1 MKLFKLLRGHVGEVI
16 AVFALLLVQ
25 ALCELSL
32 PRYMSDIVN
41 VGVVGAEAGNQAYL
55 GHMAL
60 VMFGFCVGSLAA
72 ATLSG
77 LIASR
82 VAAAVSRDLRHDV
95 FQKVMSFS
103 PAQVNRFSQSSLI
116 TRCTNDVQQIQN
128 MIVIMLRM
136 VMFAPVMGIV
146 AVVQVMTMGGGLTWI
161 VGAALLA
168 VLGVVTVLFSVT
180 MPRFKRMQSLVDR
193 VNLVAREMLDG
204 IMTIRAFG
212 RQTHELQRFDQA
224 SGELKDAQLFV
235 NRAMTLMMPLMMLVM
250 NVATVAIVWFG
261 SQGVAAGAL
270 QVGDMMA
277 FITYAMMIV
286 MSFLVVSMVA
296 VILPRA
302 QVSVGRVEEVLHTQ
316 GAVSDPQSP
325 KAIPP
330 DAPRGH
336 LAFENVGFRYPDAEG
351 DVVSNVSFQTS
362 PGKITGIVG
371 STGSG
376 KSTLVQLIPR
386 LYDATSG
393 RITLDGVDIRN
404 LSLADLRSRVGY
416 VPQQG
421 FLFSGTIASNVGF
434 GLGEAAGAARS
445 DGAAGP
451 ESSAADNSASD
462 GTDGSASSANA
473 DAANN
478 AELMHAVEVAQ
489 ASELV
494 AQKED
499 GMNSVITQGGTNVS
513 GGQRQRLAIAR
524 ALATKPEVLV
534 LDDSFSALD
543 YATDARLR
551 KALAQEEKNTA
562 VVVVAQRVASVMSAD
577 QIVVLDEGRVVGQGT
592 HEELLRSCPEYLEIA
607 KSQLSAAE
615 LGLSEEE

>member
-1 MKLFKLLRGHVGEVI
+1 MVRMRLAKLLRGHVGEVV
-16 AVFALLLVQ
+16 AVFVLLLVQ

-41 VGVVGAEAGNQAYL
+41 VGVVGSEAGNSAYL

-72 ATLSG
+72 AVLSG

-82 VAAAVSRDLRHDV
+82 VAAAVARDLRRDV
-95 FQKVMSFS
+95 YAKVMSFS
-103 PAQVNRFSQSSLI
+103 PAEVNRFSQSSLI

-168 VLGVVTVLFSVT
+168 VLGVVAVLFTLT
-180 MPRFKRMQSLVDR
+180 MPRFKVMQSLVDR
-193 VNLVAREMLDG
+193 VNLLAREMLDG

-212 RQTHELQRFDQA
+212 RQGHELKRFDAA
-224 SGELKDAQLFV
+224 SGDLRDAQLFV

-261 SQGVAAGAL
+261 SHGVAAGAM
-270 QVGDMMA
+270 QAGDMMA
-277 FITYAMMIV
+277 FISYAMMIV

-302 QVSVGRVEEVLHTQ
+302 EVSVGRVQEVLDVTP
-316 GAVSDPQSP
+316 AVREP
-325 KAIPP
+325 KNPVAPAE
-330 DAPRGH
+330 DAPRGRLVFDH
-336 LAFENVGFRYPDAEG
+336 VGFHYPDAEG
-351 DVVSNVSFQTS
+351 DVVSDVSFATT
-362 PGKITGIVG
+362 PGKVTAIVG

-376 KSTLVQLIPR
+376 KSTLVQLVPR
-386 LYDATSG
+386 LYDPTAGT
-393 RITLDGVDIRN
+393 ITLDGVDTRKM
-404 LSLADLRSRVGY
+404 SLADLRSRVGY

-421 FLFSGTIASNVGF
+421 FLFSGTIASNVAF
-434 GLGEAAGAARS
+434 
-445 DGAAGP
+445 
-451 ESSAADNSASD
+451 
-462 GTDGSASSANA
+462 GTDGASEK
-473 DAANN
+473 D
-478 AELMHAVEVAQ
+478 LLHAIDVAQ
-489 ASELV
+489 ATELV
-494 AQKED
+494 TEKED
-499 GMNSVITQGGTNVS
+499 GLQTTIAQGGTNVS

-524 ALATKPEVLV
+524 ALATHPEVLV

-551 KALAQEEKNTA
+551 QALAREQADTA
-562 VVVVAQRVASVMSAD
+562 VLVVAQRIATVMGAD
-577 QIVVLDEGRVVGQGT
+577 QIIVLDEGRVVGQGT
-592 HEELLRSCPEYLEIA
+592 HEELLCSCPEYLEIA
-607 KSQLSAAE
+607 KSQLSAKE
-615 LGLSEEE
+615 LGLAEGE

>member
-1 MKLFKLLRGHVGEVI
+1 MVRMRLAKLLRRHVGEVV
-16 AVFALLLVQ
+16 AVFVLLLVQ

-41 VGVVGAEAGNQAYL
+41 VGVVGSEAGNSAYL

-72 ATLSG
+72 AVLSG

-82 VAAAVSRDLRHDV
+82 VAAAVARDLRRDV
-95 FQKVMSFS
+95 FAKVMSFS
-103 PAQVNRFSQSSLI
+103 PAEVNRFSQSSLI

-168 VLGVVTVLFSVT
+168 VLGVVAVLFTLT
-180 MPRFKRMQSLVDR
+180 MPRFKVMQSLVDR
-193 VNLVAREMLDG
+193 VNLLAREMLDG

-212 RQTHELQRFDQA
+212 RQGHELKRFDAA
-224 SGELKDAQLFV
+224 SGDLRDAQLFV

-261 SQGVAAGAL
+261 SHGVAAGAM
-270 QVGDMMA
+270 QAGDMMA
-277 FITYAMMIV
+277 FISYAMMIV

-302 QVSVGRVEEVLHTQ
+302 EVSVGRVQEVLDVTP
-316 GAVSDPQSP
+316 AVREP
-325 KAIPP
+325 KNPVAPAE
-330 DAPRGH
+330 DAPSGRLVFDH
-336 LAFENVGFRYPDAEG
+336 VGFHYPDAEG
-351 DVVSNVSFQTS
+351 NVVSDVSFATM
-362 PGKITGIVG
+362 PGKVTAIVG

-376 KSTLVQLIPR
+376 KSTLVQLVPR
-386 LYDATSG
+386 LYDPTAGT
-393 RITLDGVDIRN
+393 ITLDGVDTRKM
-404 LSLADLRSRVGY
+404 SLADLRSRVGY

-421 FLFSGTIASNVGF
+421 FLFSGTIASNVAF
-434 GLGEAAGAARS
+434 
-445 DGAAGP
+445 
-451 ESSAADNSASD
+451 
-462 GTDGSASSANA
+462 GTDGASEKDLLRAI
-473 DAANN
+473 D
-478 AELMHAVEVAQ
+478 VAQ
-489 ASELV
+489 ATELV
-494 AQKED
+494 TEKED
-499 GMNSVITQGGTNVS
+499 GLKTTIAQGGTNVS

-524 ALATKPEVLV
+524 ALATRPEVLV

-551 KALAQEEKNTA
+551 QALAREQADTA
-562 VVVVAQRVASVMSAD
+562 VLVVAQRIATVMGAD
-577 QIVVLDEGRVVGQGT
+577 QIIVLDEGRVVGQGT

-607 KSQLSAAE
+607 KSQLSANE
-615 LGLSEEE
+615 LGLAEGE

>member
-1 MKLFKLLRGHVGEVI
+1 MRLARLLRDHVGEVV

-41 VGVVGAEAGNQAYL
+41 VGVVGSQAGNVAYL

-60 VMFGFCVGSLAA
+60 VMLGFCVGSLAA

-82 VAAAVSRDLRHDV
+82 VAAAVARDLRREV
-95 FQKVMSFS
+95 FAKVLSFS
-103 PAQVNRFSQSSLI
+103 PAEVNRFSQSSLI

-136 VMFAPVMGIV
+136 VMFAPVMGVV
-146 AVVQVMTMGGGLTWI
+146 AVVQVMTMGGGLAWI

-168 VLGVVTVLFSVT
+168 VLGVVSVLFSLT
-180 MPRFKRMQSLVDR
+180 MPRFKAMQSLVDR
-193 VNLVAREMLDG
+193 VNLVTREMLDG
-204 IMTIRAFG
+204 LMTIRAFG
-212 RQTHELQRFDQA
+212 RQDHELERFDDA
-224 SGELKDAQLFV
+224 SGELRDAQLFV
-235 NRAMTLMMPLMMLVM
+235 NRAMTLMMPIMMLVM
-250 NVATVAIVWFG
+250 NMATVAIVWFG
-261 SQGVAAGAL
+261 SYGVAAGAMRA
-270 QVGDMMA
+270 GDMMA
-277 FITYAMMIV
+277 FISYAMMIV

-302 QVSVGRVEEVLHTQ
+302 EVSVGRVQEVL
-316 GAVSDPQSP
+316 AVEPAVRDPEHP
-325 KAIPP
+325 VAPAA
-330 DAPRGH
+330 DAPRGRLVFDH
-336 LAFENVGFRYPDAEG
+336 VGFRYPDAEG
-351 DVVSNVSFQTS
+351 DVVSDVSFSTA
-362 PGKITGIVG
+362 PGKITAIVG

-376 KSTLVQLIPR
+376 KSTLVQLAPR
-386 LYDATSG
+386 LYDPTSG
-393 RITLDGVDIRN
+393 TVTLDGVDARRM
-404 LSLADLRSRVGY
+404 SLADLRSRVGY

-421 FLFSGTIASNVGF
+421 FLFSGSIRSNVAF
-434 GLGEAAGAARS
+434 GTDAAGTDAP
-445 DGAAGP
+445 GAAGQKG
-451 ESSAADNSASD
+451 AA
-462 GTDGSASSANA
+462 GEKG
-473 DAANN
+473 AAGQKD
-478 AELMHAVEVAQ
+478 LLRAVEVAQ

-494 AQKED
+494 SQKD
-499 GMNSVITQGGTNVS
+499 GGLDAPIAQGGTNVS

-524 ALATKPEVLV
+524 ALAMRPEVLV

-551 KALAQEEKNTA
+551 QALARECADTA
-562 VVVVAQRVASVMSAD
+562 VLVVAQRVATVMGAD

-607 KSQLSAAE
+607 KSQLSANE
-615 LGLSEEE
+615 LGLEEDE

>member
-1 MKLFKLLRGHVGEVI
+1 MVRMRLAKLLRRHVGEVV
-16 AVFALLLVQ
+16 AVFVLLLVQ

-41 VGVVGAEAGNQAYL
+41 VGVVGSEAGNSAYL

-72 ATLSG
+72 AVLSG

-82 VAAAVSRDLRHDV
+82 VAAAVARDLRRDV
-95 FQKVMSFS
+95 FAKVMSFS
-103 PAQVNRFSQSSLI
+103 PAEVNRFSQSSLI

-168 VLGVVTVLFSVT
+168 VLGVVAVLFTLT
-180 MPRFKRMQSLVDR
+180 MPRFKVMQSLVDR
-193 VNLVAREMLDG
+193 VNLLAREMLDG

-212 RQTHELQRFDQA
+212 RQGHELKRFDAA
-224 SGELKDAQLFV
+224 SGDLRDAQLFV

-261 SQGVAAGAL
+261 SHGVAAGAM
-270 QVGDMMA
+270 QAGDMMA
-277 FITYAMMIV
+277 FISYAMMIV

-302 QVSVGRVEEVLHTQ
+302 EVSVGRVQEVLDVTP
-316 GAVSDPQSP
+316 AVREP
-325 KAIPP
+325 KNPVAPAE
-330 DAPRGH
+330 DAPSGRLVFDH
-336 LAFENVGFRYPDAEG
+336 VGFHYPDAEG
-351 DVVSNVSFQTS
+351 NVVSDVSFATM
-362 PGKITGIVG
+362 PGKVTAIVG

-376 KSTLVQLIPR
+376 KSTLVQLVPR
-386 LYDATSG
+386 LYDPTAGT
-393 RITLDGVDIRN
+393 ITLDGVDTRKM
-404 LSLADLRSRVGY
+404 SLADLRLRVGY

-421 FLFSGTIASNVGF
+421 FLFSGTIASNVAF
-434 GLGEAAGAARS
+434 
-445 DGAAGP
+445 
-451 ESSAADNSASD
+451 
-462 GTDGSASSANA
+462 GTDGASEKDLLRAI
-473 DAANN
+473 D
-478 AELMHAVEVAQ
+478 VAQ
-489 ASELV
+489 ATELV
-494 AQKED
+494 TEKED
-499 GMNSVITQGGTNVS
+499 GLKTTIAQGGTNVS

-524 ALATKPEVLV
+524 ALATRPEVLV

-551 KALAQEEKNTA
+551 QALAREQADTA
-562 VVVVAQRVASVMSAD
+562 VLVVAQRIATVMGAD
-577 QIVVLDEGRVVGQGT
+577 QIIVLDEGRVVGQGT

-607 KSQLSAAE
+607 KSQLSAKE
-615 LGLSEEE
+615 LGLAEGE

>member
-1 MKLFKLLRGHVGEVI
+1 MVRMRLAKLLRGHVGEVV
-16 AVFALLLVQ
+16 AVFVLLLVQ

-41 VGVVGAEAGNQAYL
+41 VGVVGSEAGNSAYL

-72 ATLSG
+72 AVLSG

-82 VAAAVSRDLRHDV
+82 VAAAVARDLRRDV
-95 FQKVMSFS
+95 YAKVMSFS
-103 PAQVNRFSQSSLI
+103 PAEVNRFSQSSLI

-168 VLGVVTVLFSVT
+168 VLGVVAVLFTLT
-180 MPRFKRMQSLVDR
+180 MPRFKVMQSLVDR
-193 VNLVAREMLDG
+193 VNLLAREMLDG

-212 RQTHELQRFDQA
+212 RQGHELKRFDAA
-224 SGELKDAQLFV
+224 SGDLRDAQLFV

-261 SQGVAAGAL
+261 SHGVAAGAM
-270 QVGDMMA
+270 QAGDMMA
-277 FITYAMMIV
+277 FISYAMMIV
-286 MSFLVVSMVA
+286 MSFLIVSMVA

-302 QVSVGRVEEVLHTQ
+302 EVSVGRVQEVLDVTP
-316 GAVSDPQSP
+316 AVREP
-325 KAIPP
+325 KNPVAPAE
-330 DAPRGH
+330 DAPSGRLVFDH
-336 LAFENVGFRYPDAEG
+336 VGFHYPDAEG
-351 DVVSNVSFQTS
+351 NVVSDVSFATM
-362 PGKITGIVG
+362 PGKVTAIVG

-376 KSTLVQLIPR
+376 KSTLVQLVPR
-386 LYDATSG
+386 LYDPTAGT
-393 RITLDGVDIRN
+393 ITLDGVDTRKM
-404 LSLADLRSRVGY
+404 SLADLRSRVGY

-421 FLFSGTIASNVGF
+421 FLFSGTIASNVAF
-434 GLGEAAGAARS
+434 
-445 DGAAGP
+445 
-451 ESSAADNSASD
+451 
-462 GTDGSASSANA
+462 GTDGASEKDLLRAI
-473 DAANN
+473 D
-478 AELMHAVEVAQ
+478 VAQ
-489 ASELV
+489 ATELV
-494 AQKED
+494 TEKED
-499 GMNSVITQGGTNVS
+499 GLKTTIAQGGTNVS
-513 GGQRQRLAIAR
+513 GGQLQRLAIAR
-524 ALATKPEVLV
+524 ALATRPEVLV

-551 KALAQEEKNTA
+551 QALAREQADTA
-562 VVVVAQRVASVMSAD
+562 VLVVAQRIATVMGAD
-577 QIVVLDEGRVVGQGT
+577 QIIVLDEGRVVGQGT

-607 KSQLSAAE
+607 KSQLSAKE
-615 LGLSEEE
+615 LGLAEGE

>member
-1 MKLFKLLRGHVGEVI
+1 MRLARLLRGHVGEVV
-16 AVFALLLVQ
+16 AVFVLLLAQ

-41 VGVVGAEAGNQAYL
+41 VGVVGAEAGNSAYL

-72 ATLSG
+72 AVLSG

-82 VAAAVSRDLRHDV
+82 VAAAVARDLRREV
-95 FQKVMSFS
+95 FAKVMTLS
-103 PAQVNRFSQSSLI
+103 PAEVNRFSQSSLI

-161 VGAALLA
+161 IGAALLA
-168 VLGVVTVLFSVT
+168 VLGIVSVLFTLT
-180 MPRFKRMQSLVDR
+180 MPRFKVMQSLVDR
-193 VNLVAREMLDG
+193 VNLLAREMLDG
-204 IMTIRAFG
+204 FMTIRAFG
-212 RQTHELQRFDQA
+212 RQEYEREGFDAA
-224 SGELKDAQLFV
+224 SGDLRDAQLFV

-250 NVATVAIVWFG
+250 NMATVAIVWFG
-261 SQGVAAGAL
+261 AHGVAAGAM
-270 QVGDMMA
+270 QAGDMMA
-277 FITYAMMIV
+277 FISYAMMIV

-302 QVSVGRVEEVLHTQ
+302 EVSVGRVQEVLDVTP
-316 GAVSDPQSP
+316 AVREP
-325 KAIPP
+325 KNPVAPVA
-330 DAPRGH
+330 DAPRGR
-336 LAFENVGFRYPDAEG
+336 LAFDHVSFHYPDAEG
-351 DVVSNVSFQTS
+351 NVVSDVSFSTT
-362 PGKITGIVG
+362 PGKVTAIVG

-376 KSTLVQLIPR
+376 KSTLVQLVPR
-386 LYDATSG
+386 LYDPTAGT
-393 RITLDGVDIRN
+393 ITLDGVDTRKM
-404 LSLADLRSRVGY
+404 SLADLRSRVGY

-421 FLFSGTIASNVGF
+421 FLFSGTIASNVAF
-434 GLGEAAGAARS
+434 
-445 DGAAGP
+445 
-451 ESSAADNSASD
+451 
-462 GTDGSASSANA
+462 GTDDA
-473 DAANN
+473 D
-478 AELMHAVEVAQ
+478 EKDLRHAIDVAQ
-489 ASELV
+489 ATELV

-499 GMNSVITQGGTNVS
+499 GLETAIAQGGTNVS

-524 ALATKPEVLV
+524 ALATHPEVLV

-551 KALAQEEKNTA
+551 QALAREQADTA
-562 VVVVAQRVASVMSAD
+562 VLVVAQRIATVMGAD
-577 QIVVLDEGRVVGQGT
+577 QIIVLDEGRVVGQGT

-607 KSQLSAAE
+607 KSQLSAKE
-615 LGLSEEE
+615 LGLAEGE

>member
-1 MKLFKLLRGHVGEVI
+1 MVRMRLAKLLRRHVGEVV
-16 AVFALLLVQ
+16 AVFVLLLVQ

-41 VGVVGAEAGNQAYL
+41 VGVVGSEAGNSAYL

-72 ATLSG
+72 AVLSG

-82 VAAAVSRDLRHDV
+82 VAAAVARDLRRDV
-95 FQKVMSFS
+95 FAKVMSFS
-103 PAQVNRFSQSSLI
+103 PAEVNRFSQSSLI

-168 VLGVVTVLFSVT
+168 VLGVVAVLFTLT
-180 MPRFKRMQSLVDR
+180 MPRFKVMQSLVDR
-193 VNLVAREMLDG
+193 VNLLAREMLDG
-204 IMTIRAFG
+204 IMTIHAFG
-212 RQTHELQRFDQA
+212 RQGHELKRFDAA
-224 SGELKDAQLFV
+224 SGDLRDAQLFV

-261 SQGVAAGAL
+261 SHGVAAGAM
-270 QVGDMMA
+270 QAGDMMA
-277 FITYAMMIV
+277 FISYAMMIV

-302 QVSVGRVEEVLHTQ
+302 EVSVGRVQEVLDVTP
-316 GAVSDPQSP
+316 AVREP
-325 KAIPP
+325 KNPVAPAE
-330 DAPRGH
+330 DAPSGRLVFDH
-336 LAFENVGFRYPDAEG
+336 VGFHYPDAEG
-351 DVVSNVSFQTS
+351 NVVSDVSFATM
-362 PGKITGIVG
+362 PGKVTAIVG

-376 KSTLVQLIPR
+376 KSTLVQLVPR
-386 LYDATSG
+386 LYDPTAGT
-393 RITLDGVDIRN
+393 ITLDGVDTRKM
-404 LSLADLRSRVGY
+404 SLADLRSRVGY

-421 FLFSGTIASNVGF
+421 FLFSGTIASNVAF
-434 GLGEAAGAARS
+434 
-445 DGAAGP
+445 
-451 ESSAADNSASD
+451 
-462 GTDGSASSANA
+462 GTDGASEKDLLRAI
-473 DAANN
+473 D
-478 AELMHAVEVAQ
+478 VAQ
-489 ASELV
+489 ATELV
-494 AQKED
+494 TEKED
-499 GMNSVITQGGTNVS
+499 GLKTTIAQGGTNVS

-524 ALATKPEVLV
+524 ALATRPEVLV

-551 KALAQEEKNTA
+551 QALAREQADTA
-562 VVVVAQRVASVMSAD
+562 VLVVAQRIATVMGAD
-577 QIVVLDEGRVVGQGT
+577 QIIVLDEGRVVGQGT

-607 KSQLSAAE
+607 KSQLSAKE
-615 LGLSEEE
+615 LGLAEGE

>member
-1 MKLFKLLRGHVGEVI
+1 MRLARLLRDHVGEVV

-41 VGVVGAEAGNQAYL
+41 VGVVGSQAGNVAYL

-60 VMFGFCVGSLAA
+60 VMLGFCVGSLAA

-82 VAAAVSRDLRHDV
+82 VAAAVARALRREV
-95 FQKVMSFS
+95 FAKVLSFS
-103 PAQVNRFSQSSLI
+103 PAEVNRFSRSSLI

-136 VMFAPVMGIV
+136 VMFAPVMGVV
-146 AVVQVMTMGGGLTWI
+146 AVVQVMTMGGGLAWI

-168 VLGVVTVLFSVT
+168 VLGVVSVLFSLT
-180 MPRFKRMQSLVDR
+180 MPRFKAMQSLVDR
-193 VNLVAREMLDG
+193 VNLVTREMLDG
-204 IMTIRAFG
+204 LMTIRAFG
-212 RQTHELQRFDQA
+212 RQDHELGRFDDA
-224 SGELKDAQLFV
+224 SGELRDAQLFV
-235 NRAMTLMMPLMMLVM
+235 NRAMTLMMPIMMLVM
-250 NVATVAIVWFG
+250 NMATVAIVWFG
-261 SQGVAAGAL
+261 SHGVAAGAMRA
-270 QVGDMMA
+270 GDMMA
-277 FITYAMMIV
+277 FISYAMMIV

-302 QVSVGRVEEVLHTQ
+302 EVSVGRVQEVL
-316 GAVSDPQSP
+316 AVEPAVRDPEHP
-325 KAIPP
+325 VAPTA
-330 DAPRGH
+330 DAPRGRLVFDH
-336 LAFENVGFRYPDAEG
+336 VGFRYPDAEG
-351 DVVSNVSFQTS
+351 DVVSDVSFSTA
-362 PGKITGIVG
+362 PGKITAIVG

-376 KSTLVQLIPR
+376 KSTLVQLAPR
-386 LYDATSG
+386 LYDPTSG
-393 RITLDGVDIRN
+393 TVTLDGVDARRM
-404 LSLADLRSRVGY
+404 SLADLRSRVGY

-421 FLFSGTIASNVGF
+421 FLFSGSIRSNVAF
-434 GLGEAAGAARS
+434 GTDAAGQKDLLR
-445 DGAAGP
+445 
-451 ESSAADNSASD
+451 
-462 GTDGSASSANA
+462 
-473 DAANN
+473 
-478 AELMHAVEVAQ
+478 AVEVAQ

-494 AQKED
+494 SQKD
-499 GMNSVITQGGTNVS
+499 GGLDAPIAQGGTNVS

-524 ALATKPEVLV
+524 ALAMRPEVLV

-551 KALAQEEKNTA
+551 QALARECADTA
-562 VVVVAQRVASVMSAD
+562 VLVVAQRVATVMGAE

-607 KSQLSAAE
+607 KSQLSASE
-615 LGLSEEE
+615 LGLEEGE

>member
-1 MKLFKLLRGHVGEVI
+1 MVRMRLAKLLRRHVGEVV
-16 AVFALLLVQ
+16 AVFVLLLVQ

-41 VGVVGAEAGNQAYL
+41 VGVVGSEAGNSAYL

-72 ATLSG
+72 AVLSG

-82 VAAAVSRDLRHDV
+82 VAAAVARDLRRDV
-95 FQKVMSFS
+95 FAKVMSFS
-103 PAQVNRFSQSSLI
+103 PAEVNRFSQSSLI

-168 VLGVVTVLFSVT
+168 VLGVVAVLFTLT
-180 MPRFKRMQSLVDR
+180 MPRFKVMQSLVDR
-193 VNLVAREMLDG
+193 VNLLAREMLDG

-212 RQTHELQRFDQA
+212 RQGHELKRFDAA
-224 SGELKDAQLFV
+224 SGDLRDAQLFV

-261 SQGVAAGAL
+261 SHGVAAGAM
-270 QVGDMMA
+270 QAGDMMA
-277 FITYAMMIV
+277 FISYAMMIV

-302 QVSVGRVEEVLHTQ
+302 EVSVGRVQEVLDVTP
-316 GAVSDPQSP
+316 AVREP
-325 KAIPP
+325 KNPVAPAE
-330 DAPRGH
+330 DAPSGRLVFDH
-336 LAFENVGFRYPDAEG
+336 VGFHYPDAEG
-351 DVVSNVSFQTS
+351 NVVSDVSFATM
-362 PGKITGIVG
+362 PGKVTAIVG

-376 KSTLVQLIPR
+376 KSTLVQLVPR
-386 LYDATSG
+386 LYDPTAGT
-393 RITLDGVDIRN
+393 ITLDGVDTRKM
-404 LSLADLRSRVGY
+404 SLADLRSRVGY

-421 FLFSGTIASNVGF
+421 FLFSGAIASNVAF
-434 GLGEAAGAARS
+434 
-445 DGAAGP
+445 
-451 ESSAADNSASD
+451 
-462 GTDGSASSANA
+462 GTDGASEKDLLRAI
-473 DAANN
+473 D
-478 AELMHAVEVAQ
+478 VAQ
-489 ASELV
+489 ATELV
-494 AQKED
+494 TEKED
-499 GMNSVITQGGTNVS
+499 GLKTTIAQGGTNVS

-524 ALATKPEVLV
+524 ALATRPEVLV

-551 KALAQEEKNTA
+551 QALAREQADTA
-562 VVVVAQRVASVMSAD
+562 VLVVAQRIATVMGAD
-577 QIVVLDEGRVVGQGT
+577 QIIVLDEGRVVGQGT

-607 KSQLSAAE
+607 KSQLSAKE
-615 LGLSEEE
+615 LGLAEGE

>member
-1 MKLFKLLRGHVGEVI
+1 MRLVKLLRGHVGEVV

-41 VGVVGAEAGNQAYL
+41 VGVVGAEAGNSAYL

-72 ATLSG
+72 AVLSG

-82 VAAAVSRDLRHDV
+82 VAAAVVRDLRKDV
-95 FQKVMSFS
+95 FSKVMSLS
-103 PAQVNRFSQSSLI
+103 PAEVNRFSQSSLI

-136 VMFAPVMGIV
+136 VMFAPVMGVV

-168 VLGVVTVLFSVT
+168 VLGIVVVLFTLT
-180 MPRFKRMQSLVDR
+180 MPRFKVMQSLVDR
-193 VNLVAREMLDG
+193 VNLFAREMLDG

-212 RQTHELQRFDQA
+212 RQGHELSRFDDA
-224 SGELKDAQLFV
+224 SGDLRDAQLFV

-261 SQGVAAGAL
+261 SHGVATGAM
-270 QVGDMMA
+270 QAGDMMA
-277 FITYAMMIV
+277 FISYAMMIV
-286 MSFLVVSMVA
+286 MSFLIVSMVA

-302 QVSVGRVEEVLHTQ
+302 EVSVGRVQEVLDVTP
-316 GAVSDPQSP
+316 AVSDPAEPVSP
-325 KAIPP
+325 AA
-330 DAPRGH
+330 DAPRGRLVLDH
-336 LAFENVGFRYPDAEG
+336 VGFHYPDAEG
-351 DVVSNVSFQTS
+351 NVVSDVSFSTT
-362 PGKITGIVG
+362 PGKVTAIVG

-376 KSTLVQLIPR
+376 KSTLVQLVPR
-386 LYDATSG
+386 LYDPTAGT
-393 RITLDGVDIRN
+393 ITLDGVDTRKM
-404 LSLADLRSRVGY
+404 SLADLRSRVGY

-421 FLFSGTIASNVGF
+421 FLFSGTIASNVAF
-434 GLGEAAGAARS
+434 G
-445 DGAAGP
+445 
-451 ESSAADNSASD
+451 ADD
-462 GTDGSASSANA
+462 A
-473 DAANN
+473 D
-478 AELMHAVEVAQ
+478 EKDLLHAIDVAQ
-489 ASELV
+489 ATELV
-494 AQKED
+494 TKKED
-499 GMNSVITQGGTNVS
+499 GLQTAIAQGGTNVS

-524 ALATKPEVLV
+524 ALAMHPEVLV

-551 KALAQEEKNTA
+551 QALAREQADTA
-562 VVVVAQRVASVMSAD
+562 VLVVAQRIATVMGAD
-577 QIVVLDEGRVVGQGT
+577 QIIVLDEGRVVGRGT

-607 KSQLSAAE
+607 KSQLSAKE
-615 LGLSEEE
+615 LGLEEGE

>member
-1 MKLFKLLRGHVGEVI
+1 MVRMRLAKLLRGHVGEAI

-41 VGVVGAEAGNQAYL
+41 VGVVGSEAGNSAYL

-60 VMFGFCVGSLAA
+60 VMFGFCLGSLAA
-72 ATLSG
+72 AVLSG

-82 VAAAVSRDLRHDV
+82 VAAAVARDLRRDV
-95 FQKVMSFS
+95 YAKVMSFS
-103 PAQVNRFSQSSLI
+103 PAEVNRFSQSSLI

-168 VLGVVTVLFSVT
+168 VLGIVAALFTLT
-180 MPRFKRMQSLVDR
+180 MPRFKVMQSLVDR
-193 VNLVAREMLDG
+193 VNLLAREMLDG

-212 RQTHELQRFDQA
+212 RQGHELKRFDAA
-224 SGELKDAQLFV
+224 SGDLRDAQLFV

-261 SQGVAAGAL
+261 SHGVAAGAM
-270 QVGDMMA
+270 QAGDMMA
-277 FITYAMMIV
+277 FISYAMMIV
-286 MSFLVVSMVA
+286 MSFLIVSMVA

-302 QVSVGRVEEVLHTQ
+302 EVSVGRVQEVLDVTP
-316 GAVSDPQSP
+316 AVSDPADPVSP
-325 KAIPP
+325 AA
-330 DAPRGH
+330 DAPRGRLVFDH
-336 LAFENVGFRYPDAEG
+336 VGFHYPDAEG
-351 DVVSNVSFQTS
+351 DVVSDVSFVTT
-362 PGKITGIVG
+362 PGKVTAIVG

-376 KSTLVQLIPR
+376 KSTLVQLVPR
-386 LYDATSG
+386 LYDPTAG
-393 RITLDGVDIRN
+393 IITLDGVDTRKM
-404 LSLADLRSRVGY
+404 SLADLRSRVGY

-421 FLFSGTIASNVGF
+421 FLFSGTIASNVAF
-434 GLGEAAGAARS
+434 
-445 DGAAGP
+445 
-451 ESSAADNSASD
+451 
-462 GTDGSASSANA
+462 GTDGASEKDLLRAI
-473 DAANN
+473 D
-478 AELMHAVEVAQ
+478 VAQ
-489 ASELV
+489 ATELV
-494 AQKED
+494 TEKED
-499 GMNSVITQGGTNVS
+499 GLQTTIAQGGTNVS

-524 ALATKPEVLV
+524 ALATRPEVLV

-551 KALAQEEKNTA
+551 QALAREQADTA
-562 VVVVAQRVASVMSAD
+562 VLVVAQRIATVMGAD
-577 QIVVLDEGRVVGQGT
+577 QIIVLDEGRVVGQGT

-607 KSQLSAAE
+607 KSQLSAKE
-615 LGLSEEE
+615 LGLAEGE

>member
-1 MKLFKLLRGHVGEVI
+1 MRLVKLLRGHVGEVV

-41 VGVVGAEAGNQAYL
+41 VGVVGAEAGNSAYL

-72 ATLSG
+72 AVLSG

-82 VAAAVSRDLRHDV
+82 VAAAVARDLRKDV
-95 FQKVMSFS
+95 FSKVMSLS
-103 PAQVNRFSQSSLI
+103 PAEVNRFSQSSLI

-136 VMFAPVMGIV
+136 VMFAPVMGVV

-168 VLGVVTVLFSVT
+168 VLGIVVVLFTLT
-180 MPRFKRMQSLVDR
+180 MPRFKVMQSLVDR
-193 VNLVAREMLDG
+193 VNLLAREMLDG

-212 RQTHELQRFDQA
+212 RQGHELSRFDDA
-224 SGELKDAQLFV
+224 SGDLRDAQLFV

-261 SQGVAAGAL
+261 SHGVAAGAM
-270 QVGDMMA
+270 QAGDMMA
-277 FITYAMMIV
+277 FISYAMMIV
-286 MSFLVVSMVA
+286 MSFLIVSMVA

-302 QVSVGRVEEVLHTQ
+302 EVSVGRVEEVLSVEP
-316 GAVSDPQSP
+316 AVREPESP
-325 KAIPP
+325 VAPAA
-330 DAPRGH
+330 DAPRGRLVFDH
-336 LAFENVGFRYPDAEG
+336 VSFHYPDAEG
-351 DVVSNVSFQTS
+351 DVVSDVSFSTT
-362 PGKITGIVG
+362 PGKVTAIVG

-376 KSTLVQLIPR
+376 KSTLVQLVPR
-386 LYDATSG
+386 LYDPTSG
-393 RITLDGVDIRN
+393 TITLDGVDTRQM
-404 LSLADLRSRVGY
+404 SLADLRSRVGY

-421 FLFSGTIASNVGF
+421 FLFSGTIGSNVSF
-434 GLGEAAGAARS
+434 
-445 DGAAGP
+445 
-451 ESSAADNSASD
+451 
-462 GTDGSASSANA
+462 GTDDA
-473 DAANN
+473 DEKN
-478 AELMHAVEVAQ
+478 LLHAIDVAQ
-489 ASELV
+489 ATELV

-499 GMNSVITQGGTNVS
+499 GLDTTIAQGGTNVS

-524 ALATKPEVLV
+524 ALATHPEVLV

-551 KALAQEEKNTA
+551 QALAREQADTA
-562 VVVVAQRVASVMSAD
+562 VLVVAQRIATVMGAD
-577 QIVVLDEGRVVGQGT
+577 QIIVLDDGHVVGQGT
-592 HEELLRSCPEYLEIA
+592 HEELLRNCPEYLEIA
-607 KSQLSAAE
+607 KSQLSAKE
-615 LGLSEEE
+615 LGLEEGE

>member
-1 MKLFKLLRGHVGEVI
+1 MVRMRLAKLLRRHVGEVV
-16 AVFALLLVQ
+16 AVFVLLLVQ

-41 VGVVGAEAGNQAYL
+41 VGVVGSEAGNSAYL

-72 ATLSG
+72 AVLSG

-82 VAAAVSRDLRHDV
+82 VAAAVARDLRRDV
-95 FQKVMSFS
+95 FAKVMSFS
-103 PAQVNRFSQSSLI
+103 PAEVNRFSQSSLI

-168 VLGVVTVLFSVT
+168 VLGVVAVLFTLT
-180 MPRFKRMQSLVDR
+180 MPRFKVMQSLVDR
-193 VNLVAREMLDG
+193 VNLLAREMLDG

-212 RQTHELQRFDQA
+212 RQGHELKRFDAA
-224 SGELKDAQLFV
+224 SGDLRDAQLFV

-261 SQGVAAGAL
+261 SHGVAAGDMQA
-270 QVGDMMA
+270 GDMMA
-277 FITYAMMIV
+277 FISYAMMIV

-302 QVSVGRVEEVLHTQ
+302 EVSVGRVQEVLDVTP
-316 GAVSDPQSP
+316 AVREP
-325 KAIPP
+325 KNPVAPAE
-330 DAPRGH
+330 DAPSGRLVFDH
-336 LAFENVGFRYPDAEG
+336 VGFHYPDAEG
-351 DVVSNVSFQTS
+351 NVVSDVSFATM
-362 PGKITGIVG
+362 PGKVTAIVG

-376 KSTLVQLIPR
+376 KSTLVQLVPR
-386 LYDATSG
+386 LYDPTAGT
-393 RITLDGVDIRN
+393 ITLDGVDTRKM
-404 LSLADLRSRVGY
+404 SLADLRSRVGY

-421 FLFSGTIASNVGF
+421 FLFSGTIASNVAF
-434 GLGEAAGAARS
+434 
-445 DGAAGP
+445 
-451 ESSAADNSASD
+451 
-462 GTDGSASSANA
+462 GTDGASEKDLLRAI
-473 DAANN
+473 D
-478 AELMHAVEVAQ
+478 VAQ
-489 ASELV
+489 ATELV
-494 AQKED
+494 TEKED
-499 GMNSVITQGGTNVS
+499 GLKTTIAQGGTNVS

-524 ALATKPEVLV
+524 ALATRPEVLV

-551 KALAQEEKNTA
+551 QALAREQADTA
-562 VVVVAQRVASVMSAD
+562 VLVVAQRIATVMGAD
-577 QIVVLDEGRVVGQGT
+577 QIIVLDEGRVVGQGT

-607 KSQLSAAE
+607 KSQLSAKE
-615 LGLSEEE
+615 LGLAEGE

>member
-1 MKLFKLLRGHVGEVI
+1 MRLARLLRDHVGEVV

-41 VGVVGAEAGNQAYL
+41 VGVVGSQAGNVAYL

-60 VMFGFCVGSLAA
+60 VMLGFCVGSLAA

-82 VAAAVSRDLRHDV
+82 VAAAVARDLRREV
-95 FQKVMSFS
+95 FAKVLSFS
-103 PAQVNRFSQSSLI
+103 PAEVNRFSQSSLI

-136 VMFAPVMGIV
+136 VMFAPVMGVV
-146 AVVQVMTMGGGLTWI
+146 AVVQVMTMGGGLAWI

-168 VLGVVTVLFSVT
+168 VLGVVSVLFSLT
-180 MPRFKRMQSLVDR
+180 MPRFKAMQSLVDR
-193 VNLVAREMLDG
+193 VNLVTREMLDG
-204 IMTIRAFG
+204 LMTIRAFG
-212 RQTHELQRFDQA
+212 RQDHELGRFDDA
-224 SGELKDAQLFV
+224 SGELRDAQLFV
-235 NRAMTLMMPLMMLVM
+235 NRAMTLMMPIMMLVM
-250 NVATVAIVWFG
+250 NMATVAIVWFG
-261 SQGVAAGAL
+261 SHGVAAGAMRA
-270 QVGDMMA
+270 GDMMA
-277 FITYAMMIV
+277 FISYAMMIV

-302 QVSVGRVEEVLHTQ
+302 EVSVGRVQEVL
-316 GAVSDPQSP
+316 AVEPAVRDPEHP
-325 KAIPP
+325 VAPAA
-330 DAPRGH
+330 DAPRGRLVFDH
-336 LAFENVGFRYPDAEG
+336 VGFRYPDAEG
-351 DVVSNVSFQTS
+351 DVVSDVSFSTA
-362 PGKITGIVG
+362 PGKITAIVG

-376 KSTLVQLIPR
+376 KSTLVQLAPR
-386 LYDATSG
+386 LYDPTSG
-393 RITLDGVDIRN
+393 TVTLDGVDARRM
-404 LSLADLRSRVGY
+404 SLADLRSRVGY

-421 FLFSGTIASNVGF
+421 FLFSGSIRSNVAF
-434 GLGEAAGAARS
+434 GTDAAGTDAP
-445 DGAAGP
+445 GAAGQKG
-451 ESSAADNSASD
+451 AA
-462 GTDGSASSANA
+462 GEKG
-473 DAANN
+473 AAGQKD
-478 AELMHAVEVAQ
+478 LLRAVEVAQ

-494 AQKED
+494 SQKD
-499 GMNSVITQGGTNVS
+499 GGLDAPIAQGGTNVS

-524 ALATKPEVLV
+524 ALAMRPEVLV

-551 KALAQEEKNTA
+551 QALARECADTA
-562 VVVVAQRVASVMSAD
+562 VLVVAQRVATVMGAD

-607 KSQLSAAE
+607 KSQLSANE
-615 LGLSEEE
+615 LGLEEDE

>member
-1 MKLFKLLRGHVGEVI
+1 MVRMRLAKLLRRHVGEVV
-16 AVFALLLVQ
+16 AVFVLLLVQ

-41 VGVVGAEAGNQAYL
+41 VGVVGSEAGNSAYL

-72 ATLSG
+72 AVLSG

-82 VAAAVSRDLRHDV
+82 VAAAVARDLRRDV
-95 FQKVMSFS
+95 FAKVMSFS
-103 PAQVNRFSQSSLI
+103 PAEVNRFSQSSLI

-168 VLGVVTVLFSVT
+168 VLGVVAVPFTLT
-180 MPRFKRMQSLVDR
+180 MPRFKVMQSLVDR
-193 VNLVAREMLDG
+193 VNLLAREMLDG

-212 RQTHELQRFDQA
+212 RQGHELKRFDAA
-224 SGELKDAQLFV
+224 SGDLRDAQLFV

-261 SQGVAAGAL
+261 SHGVAAGAM
-270 QVGDMMA
+270 QAGDMMA
-277 FITYAMMIV
+277 FISYAMMIV

-302 QVSVGRVEEVLHTQ
+302 EVSVGRVQEVLDVTP
-316 GAVSDPQSP
+316 AVREP
-325 KAIPP
+325 KNPVAPAE
-330 DAPRGH
+330 DAPSGRLVFDH
-336 LAFENVGFRYPDAEG
+336 VGFHYPDAEG
-351 DVVSNVSFQTS
+351 NVVSDVSFATM
-362 PGKITGIVG
+362 PGKVTAIVG

-376 KSTLVQLIPR
+376 KSTLVQLVPR
-386 LYDATSG
+386 LYDPTAGT
-393 RITLDGVDIRN
+393 ITLDGVDTRKM
-404 LSLADLRSRVGY
+404 SLADLRSRVGY

-421 FLFSGTIASNVGF
+421 FLFSGTIASNVAF
-434 GLGEAAGAARS
+434 
-445 DGAAGP
+445 
-451 ESSAADNSASD
+451 
-462 GTDGSASSANA
+462 GTDGASEKDLLRAI
-473 DAANN
+473 D
-478 AELMHAVEVAQ
+478 VAQ
-489 ASELV
+489 ATELV
-494 AQKED
+494 TEKED
-499 GMNSVITQGGTNVS
+499 GLKTTIAQGGTNVS

-524 ALATKPEVLV
+524 ALATRPEVLV

-551 KALAQEEKNTA
+551 QALAREQADTA
-562 VVVVAQRVASVMSAD
+562 VLVVAQRIATVMGAD
-577 QIVVLDEGRVVGQGT
+577 QIIVLDEGRVVGQGT

-607 KSQLSAAE
+607 KSQLSAKE
-615 LGLSEEE
+615 LGLAEGE

>member
-1 MKLFKLLRGHVGEVI
+1 MVRMRLAKLLRRHVGEVV
-16 AVFALLLVQ
+16 AVFVLLLVQ

-41 VGVVGAEAGNQAYL
+41 VGVVGSEAGNSAYL

-72 ATLSG
+72 AVLSG

-82 VAAAVSRDLRHDV
+82 VAAAVARDLRRDV
-95 FQKVMSFS
+95 FAKVMSFS
-103 PAQVNRFSQSSLI
+103 PAEVNRFSQSSLI

-168 VLGVVTVLFSVT
+168 VLGVVAVLFTLT
-180 MPRFKRMQSLVDR
+180 MPRFKVMQSLVDR
-193 VNLVAREMLDG
+193 VNLLAREMLDG

-212 RQTHELQRFDQA
+212 RQGHELKRFDAA
-224 SGELKDAQLFV
+224 SGDLRDAQLFV

-261 SQGVAAGAL
+261 SHGVAAGAM
-270 QVGDMMA
+270 QAGDMMA
-277 FITYAMMIV
+277 FISYAMMIV

-302 QVSVGRVEEVLHTQ
+302 AVSVGRVQEVLDVTP
-316 GAVSDPQSP
+316 AVREP
-325 KAIPP
+325 KNPVAPAE
-330 DAPRGH
+330 DAPSGRLVFDH
-336 LAFENVGFRYPDAEG
+336 VGFHYPDAEG
-351 DVVSNVSFQTS
+351 NVVSDVSFATM
-362 PGKITGIVG
+362 PGKVTAIVG

-376 KSTLVQLIPR
+376 KSTLVQLVPR
-386 LYDATSG
+386 LYDPTAGT
-393 RITLDGVDIRN
+393 ITLDGVDTRKM
-404 LSLADLRSRVGY
+404 SLADLRSRVGY

-421 FLFSGTIASNVGF
+421 FLFSGTIASNVAF
-434 GLGEAAGAARS
+434 
-445 DGAAGP
+445 
-451 ESSAADNSASD
+451 
-462 GTDGSASSANA
+462 GTDGASEKDLLRAI
-473 DAANN
+473 D
-478 AELMHAVEVAQ
+478 VAQ
-489 ASELV
+489 ATELV
-494 AQKED
+494 TEKED
-499 GMNSVITQGGTNVS
+499 GLKTTIAQGGTNVS

-524 ALATKPEVLV
+524 ALATRPEVLV

-551 KALAQEEKNTA
+551 QALAREQADTA
-562 VVVVAQRVASVMSAD
+562 VLVVAQRIATVMGAD
-577 QIVVLDEGRVVGQGT
+577 QIIVLDEGRVVGQGT

-607 KSQLSAAE
+607 KSQLSAKE
-615 LGLSEEE
+615 LGLAEGE

>member
-1 MKLFKLLRGHVGEVI
+1 MRLAKLLHGHVGEVV

-41 VGVVGAEAGNQAYL
+41 VGVVGAEAGNSAYL

-60 VMFGFCVGSLAA
+60 VMFGFCLGSLVAA
-72 ATLSG
+72 VLSG

-82 VAAAVSRDLRHDV
+82 VAAAVARDLRRDV
-95 FQKVMSFS
+95 YAKVMSFS
-103 PAQVNRFSQSSLI
+103 PAEVNRFSQSSLI

-168 VLGVVTVLFSVT
+168 VLGIVAVLFTLT
-180 MPRFKRMQSLVDR
+180 MPRFKVMQSLVDR
-193 VNLVAREMLDG
+193 VNLLAREMLDG

-212 RQTHELQRFDQA
+212 RQGHELKRFDAA
-224 SGELKDAQLFV
+224 SGDLRDAQLFV

-261 SQGVAAGAL
+261 SRGVAAGAM
-270 QVGDMMA
+270 QAGDMMA
-277 FITYAMMIV
+277 FISYAMMIV
-286 MSFLVVSMVA
+286 MSFLIVSMVA

-302 QVSVGRVEEVLHTQ
+302 EVSVGRVQEVLDVTP
-316 GAVSDPQSP
+316 AVAEPEQPVSP
-325 KAIPP
+325 TA
-330 DAPRGH
+330 DAPRGKLVFDH
-336 LAFENVGFRYPDAEG
+336 VGFHYPDAEG
-351 DVVSNVSFQTS
+351 DVVSDVSFATT
-362 PGKITGIVG
+362 PGKVTAIVG

-376 KSTLVQLIPR
+376 KSTLVQLVPR
-386 LYDATSG
+386 LYDPTAGT
-393 RITLDGVDIRN
+393 ITLDGVDTRKM
-404 LSLADLRSRVGY
+404 SLADLRSRVGY

-421 FLFSGTIASNVGF
+421 FLFSGTIASNVAF
-434 GLGEAAGAARS
+434 
-445 DGAAGP
+445 
-451 ESSAADNSASD
+451 
-462 GTDGSASSANA
+462 GTDDASEK
-473 DAANN
+473 D
-478 AELMHAVEVAQ
+478 LLHAIDVAQ
-489 ASELV
+489 AMELV
-494 AQKED
+494 TEKED
-499 GMNSVITQGGTNVS
+499 GLQTTIAQGGTNVS

-524 ALATKPEVLV
+524 ALATHPEVLV

-551 KALAQEEKNTA
+551 QALAREQADTA
-562 VVVVAQRVASVMSAD
+562 VLVVAQRIATVMGAD
-577 QIVVLDEGRVVGQGT
+577 QIIVLDDGHVVGQGT

-607 KSQLSAAE
+607 KSQLSAKE
-615 LGLSEEE
+615 LGLEEGE

>member
-1 MKLFKLLRGHVGEVI
+1 MRLAKLLRRHVGEVV
-16 AVFALLLVQ
+16 AVFVLLLVQ

-41 VGVVGAEAGNQAYL
+41 VGVVGAEAGNSAYL

-72 ATLSG
+72 AVLSG

-82 VAAAVSRDLRHDV
+82 VAAAVARDLRRDV
-95 FQKVMSFS
+95 FAKVMSFS
-103 PAQVNRFSQSSLI
+103 PAEVNRFSQSSLI

-168 VLGVVTVLFSVT
+168 VLGIVAVLFTLT
-180 MPRFKRMQSLVDR
+180 MPRFKVMQSLVDR
-193 VNLVAREMLDG
+193 VNLIAREMLDG

-212 RQTHELQRFDQA
+212 RQDHELERFDGA
-224 SGELKDAQLFV
+224 SGDLRDAQLFV

-261 SQGVAAGAL
+261 SRGVAAGAM
-270 QVGDMMA
+270 QAGDMMA
-277 FITYAMMIV
+277 FISYAMMIV
-286 MSFLVVSMVA
+286 MSFLIVSMVA

-302 QVSVGRVEEVLHTQ
+302 EVSVGRVEEVLSVEPAVREPESP
-316 GAVSDPQSP
+316 GAP
-325 KAIPP
+325 AA
-330 DAPRGH
+330 DAPRGRLVFDH
-336 LAFENVGFRYPDAEG
+336 VSFHYPDAEG
-351 DVVSNVSFQTS
+351 DVVSDVSFSTA
-362 PGKITGIVG
+362 PGKVTAIVG

-376 KSTLVQLIPR
+376 KSTLVQLVPR
-386 LYDATSG
+386 LYDPTSG
-393 RITLDGVDIRN
+393 TITLDGVDTRQM
-404 LSLADLRSRVGY
+404 SLADLRSRVGY

-421 FLFSGTIASNVGF
+421 FLFSGTIASNVAF
-434 GLGEAAGAARS
+434 
-445 DGAAGP
+445 
-451 ESSAADNSASD
+451 
-462 GTDGSASSANA
+462 GTDDA
-473 DAANN
+473 D
-478 AELMHAVEVAQ
+478 EKDLLHAIDVAQ
-489 ASELV
+489 ATELV
-494 AQKED
+494 SQKED
-499 GMNSVITQGGTNVS
+499 GLDTTIAQGGTNVS

-524 ALATKPEVLV
+524 ALAMRPEVLV

-551 KALAQEEKNTA
+551 QALAREQADTA
-562 VVVVAQRVASVMSAD
+562 VLVVAQRIATVMGAD
-577 QIVVLDEGRVVGQGT
+577 QIIVLDDGHVVGQGT

-607 KSQLSAAE
+607 KSQLSAKE
-615 LGLSEEE
+615 LGLEEGE